1 MSQKNFSIEEALKF
15 CWDTM
20 KANLW
25 FFVGILIIAGL
36 IEYIPSTIAM
46 LLERDIPGLAFLFRV
61 IGWVVSII
69 VAIGMIR
76 IALKILD
83 GEKAELKDLFSF
95 RPFFWKYLVGSVLSA
110 LIVLGG
116 LILLIIPG
124 FIWAIKFQYY
134 GYLIIDKKLDA
145 IEALKNSGKITNGV
159 KWNLLGFGSVLFCIN
174 IVGVLALFIGLFATI
189 PLTMMATAFVYRKLL
204 SQTEAIPPTD
214 VLQAP
219 PTPA

>member
-1 MSQKNFSIEEALKF
+1 MSQKNFSIGEAVRF
-15 CWDTM
+15 GWDTM
-20 KANLW
+20 KANFW
-25 FFVGILIIAGL
+25 FFVVLLIVAGF
-36 IEYIPSTIAM
+36 IEYIPIVIDM
-46 LLERDIPGLAFLFRV
+46 LLGKNMPGLAFLFRV

-95 RPFFWKYLVGSVLSA
+95 RPFFWKYLLGAILTG
-110 LIVLGG
+110 LIVIGG
-116 LILLIIPG
+116 LILLIFPA
-124 FIWAIKFQYY
+124 FVWALKFQYF
-134 GYLIIDKKLDA
+134 GYLIIDRKLDA

-159 KWNLLGFGSVLFCIN
+159 KWNLLGFSFVLLGIN
-174 IVGVLALFIGLFATI
+174 IVGVLALFIGLFATV

-204 SQTEAIPPTD
+204 SQTEAIPPTE
-214 VLQAP
+214 VAQAT